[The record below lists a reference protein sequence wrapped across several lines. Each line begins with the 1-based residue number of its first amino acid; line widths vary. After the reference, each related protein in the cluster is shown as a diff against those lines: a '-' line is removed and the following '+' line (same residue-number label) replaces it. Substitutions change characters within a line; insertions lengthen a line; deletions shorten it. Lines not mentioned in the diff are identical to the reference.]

1 MAIVSKNG
9 APRRPRRLLAT
20 LLAAAFACFAS
31 CLALPALAQ
40 SCNDDI
46 GKFQERR
53 QAQIAGLNA
62 LNKKGGGKLD
72 PIAACPKL
80 RTLSSVEEEMFKY
93 MTKNKDWCNIPDDVL
108 ESVKEGKGKSANLAG
123 QACKAAAQVSKMKQ
137 MQARQQQEGAGAGAA
152 PVQRLPTGP
161 L

>member
-1 MAIVSKNG
+1 MAIVSKNS
-9 APRRPRRLLAT
+9 APRRPRWRLAAP
-20 LLAAAFACFAS
+20 LAAAFACFAS

-62 LNKKGGGKLD
+62 LNKKGAGKLD

-80 RTLSSVEEEMFKY
+80 RALSGIEDEMFKY
-93 MTKNKDWCNIPDDVL
+93 MTKNKDWCNIPDDIM

-123 QACKAAAQVSKMKQ
+123 QACKVAAQITKMKQ
-137 MQARQQQEGAGAGAA
+137 LQARQQQEGAGAA
-152 PVQRLPTGP
+152 PVQRLPAGP

>member
-1 MAIVSKNG
+1 MAIVSKTS
-9 APRRPRRLLAT
+9 APRRPRRLLAA
-20 LLAAAFACFAS
+20 LLAAAFACF
-31 CLALPALAQ
+31 ALPALAQ

-46 GKFQERR
+46 GKFQQRR
-53 QAQIAGLNA
+53 QVQIAGLNA

-80 RTLSSVEEEMFKY
+80 RALSGIEEEMFKY

-108 ESVKEGKGKSANLAG
+108 VSVKEGKGKSASLAG
-123 QACKAAAQVSKMKQ
+123 QACKAAAQVTKMKQ
-137 MQARQQQEGAGAGAA
+137 LQARQQQEGGGA